1 MKNTCAM
8 LVSAT
13 LLPTVAF
20 AQETTASNSKPT
32 SDAAPLAFCSVE
44 PVTFSSQALMPK
56 GHVKVEANRTE
67 IIQDTVALFSGNV
80 DITSDTA
87 VISASQAQINGS
99 GRDLIAKGDVT
110 YQDSQLKV
118 ESDAVTLRSEEER
131 LEMQNTRYQL
141 TGFVGQG
148 AAKDIV
154 LDTDTGIVLKEV
166 SFTTCPEGDEDW
178 LIRASEISLEKGTV
192 WGQAK
197 HTRFY
202 IADVPVFYLPYF
214 AFPVSNERQTGLL
227 FPELTSSSRTGVD
240 YTQPFYWNIAPNY
253 DMTISPRLM
262 TLRGLQLNT
271 EFRYLTERSQGKAYV
286 EYLPSDSD
294 ISGNP
299 DRYFYRLEHQ
309 GLIADNWLLNVDF
322 NGLSDDNY
330 LVDLGSDYYSRA
342 DTHLYLSL
350 IHI

>member
-1 MKNTCAM
+1 MKKTCAI
-8 LVSAT
+8 VVCAT
-13 LLPTVAF
+13 FLPTVAF
-20 AQETTASNSKPT
+20 AQETTDSRTNSDSN
-32 SDAAPLAFCSVE
+32 AAPLAFCSVE
-44 PVTFSSQALMPK
+44 PVTFSSKALMPK

-67 IIQDTVALFSGNV
+67 IIQDKVALFSGDV

-87 VISASQAQINGS
+87 VIQAAQAQVNGN
-99 GRDLIAKGDVT
+99 GKDLIAKGDVT
-110 YQDSQLKV
+110 YQDAQLKV
-118 ESDAVTLRSEEER
+118 ESDSVSLRSVEER
-131 LEMQNTRYQL
+131 LEMTNTRYQL

-154 LDTDTGIVLKEV
+154 LDTDTGIVLKDV
-166 SFTTCPEGDEDW
+166 SFTTCPEGEEDW

-253 DMTISPRLM
+253 DMTIAPRVM
-262 TLRGLQLNT
+262 TLRGVQLNT
-271 EFRYLTERSQGKAYV
+271 EFRYLTEHSQGKAYV
-286 EYLPSDSD
+286 EYLPSDSVTQFAWA
-294 ISGNP
+294 
-299 DRYFYRLEHQ
+299 RR
-309 GLIADNWLLNVDF
+309 
-322 NGLSDDNY
+322 
-330 LVDLGSDYYSRA
+330 
-342 DTHLYLSL
+342 
-350 IHI
+350 

>member
-32 SDAAPLAFCSVE
+32 SDAVPLAFCSVE

-118 ESDAVTLRSEEER
+118 
-131 LEMQNTRYQL
+131 
-141 TGFVGQG
+141 
-148 AAKDIV
+148 
-154 LDTDTGIVLKEV
+154 
-166 SFTTCPEGDEDW
+166 
-178 LIRASEISLEKGTV
+178 
-192 WGQAK
+192 
-197 HTRFY
+197 
-202 IADVPVFYLPYF
+202 
-214 AFPVSNERQTGLL
+214 
-227 FPELTSSSRTGVD
+227 
-240 YTQPFYWNIAPNY
+240 
-253 DMTISPRLM
+253 
-262 TLRGLQLNT
+262 
-271 EFRYLTERSQGKAYV
+271 
-286 EYLPSDSD
+286 
-294 ISGNP
+294 
-299 DRYFYRLEHQ
+299 
-309 GLIADNWLLNVDF
+309 
-322 NGLSDDNY
+322 
-330 LVDLGSDYYSRA
+330 
-342 DTHLYLSL
+342 
-350 IHI
+350 

>member
-166 SFTTCPEGDEDW
+166 SFTTCPEGDE
-178 LIRASEISLEKGTV
+178 EK
-192 WGQAK
+192 K
-197 HTRFY
+197 
-202 IADVPVFYLPYF
+202 
-214 AFPVSNERQTGLL
+214 
-227 FPELTSSSRTGVD
+227 
-240 YTQPFYWNIAPNY
+240 
-253 DMTISPRLM
+253 
-262 TLRGLQLNT
+262 
-271 EFRYLTERSQGKAYV
+271 K
-286 EYLPSDSD
+286 
-294 ISGNP
+294 
-299 DRYFYRLEHQ
+299 
-309 GLIADNWLLNVDF
+309 
-322 NGLSDDNY
+322 
-330 LVDLGSDYYSRA
+330 
-342 DTHLYLSL
+342 
-350 IHI
+350 